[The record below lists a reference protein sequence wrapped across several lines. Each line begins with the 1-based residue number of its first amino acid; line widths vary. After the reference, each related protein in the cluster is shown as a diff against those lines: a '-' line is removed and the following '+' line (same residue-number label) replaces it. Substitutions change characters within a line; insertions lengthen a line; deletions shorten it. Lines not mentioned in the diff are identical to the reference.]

1 MTIKLAPQTILGH
14 SIAAMRIGTISANL
28 DEGAT
33 VPVTLHRDAD
43 EASPTFTET
52 VPLGGKEYSI
62 WGTDDG
68 YVVDVVCKKL
78 GLEKG

>member
-1 MTIKLAPQTILGH
+1 MIIKLAPQTILGH

-28 DEGAT
+28 DEGAV

-43 EASPTFTET
+43 EASPTFTES
-52 VPLGGKEYSI
+52 VPLSGEDYKA
-62 WGTDDG
+62 WGTDDS
-68 YVVDVVCKKL
+68 YVVEIVCKKL